1 MSGQDGVLD
10 IAPGVF
16 LPLGEVEFQ
25 AVRAQGPGGQNVNKV
40 STAVQLRFDL
50 RASSLPLEMRE
61 RLLALGDRRMT
72 KEGVLVIK
80 AQRFRSQEQ
89 NREDAVARLVALLQ
103 KVAAPPKR
111 RTATRPTLSSII
123 RRVEGKTRRGAQ
135 KRLRAKVGLED

>member
-1 MSGQDGVLD
+1 MSEQAGLLA
-10 IAPGVF
+10 IASGVF
-16 LPLGEVEFQ
+16 LPLGEVELQ

-40 STAVQLRFDL
+40 STAVQLRFDV

-72 KEGVLVIK
+72 KDGVLVIK

-103 KVAAPPKR
+103 KVAEPPKR
-111 RTATRPTLSSII
+111 RTATRPTLSSKV
-123 RRVEGKTRRGAQ
+123 RRVEGKARRGAQ
-135 KRLRAKVGLED
+135 KRLRAKVTLED